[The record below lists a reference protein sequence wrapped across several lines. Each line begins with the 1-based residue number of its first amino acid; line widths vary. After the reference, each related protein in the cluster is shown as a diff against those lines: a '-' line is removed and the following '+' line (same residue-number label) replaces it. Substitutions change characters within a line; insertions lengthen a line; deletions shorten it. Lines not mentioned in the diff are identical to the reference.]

1 MSGLRRHQSSAL
13 VLAML
18 VPLSLT
24 ACGTAAKAPA
34 AASTG
39 TASGAPSQ
47 PVGAITDPV
56 AGVVSTVTTT
66 AGNAAG
72 TVGTN
77 VVAAIGD
84 QVASAGSS
92 LPAPVGTVVTGV
104 GDTVAGVGNSLGNGA
119 LDNPIGV
126 TVLNSTVTD
135 TTSNDLVDA
144 SVISNTPASNAPVQ
158 ANLLANGQIASASVS
173 NNADLPVVS
182 PLLAGATTTLDNAT
196 GTDIGSSVSLTSL
209 SSPAAGAAAV
219 GSALEQ
225 VGGTLVT
232 QTNGIPGAN
241 VVGAET
247 GGLVSEVGTQV
258 ATAGGSASAIPGL
271 GTVTGQLSSAS
282 APLDPLLNVSV
293 ANNQLIGSSSG
304 GAAVTLD
311 VDSAGQLV
319 DADLT
324 TPAGVPNPVDT
335 LVSTTAG
342 PASPLYIVSAPFNAP
357 ITSVTGPA
365 DSGISNPGSIASA
378 NPLTSLTST
387 VSGAAGGSNP
397 LSSVTSTLSGAAS
410 GSNPVTTLTTT
421 LTSAAGGSSPLSSV
435 TSTVSSV
442 TGSTGTSGLT
452 GAVTGLTSSVTKL
465 IP

>member
-1 MSGLRRHQSSAL
+1 MSGLKRHQSSAL

-18 VPLSLT
+18 VPISLT
-24 ACGTAAKAPA
+24 ACGTAVKAPA
-34 AASTG
+34 ATG
-39 TASGAPSQ
+39 TASGSSSQ
-47 PVGAITDPV
+47 PIGAISDPA
-56 AGVVSTVTTT
+56 AGVVSTVTTA

-77 VVAAIGD
+77 VVAAAGD

-92 LPAPVGTVVTGV
+92 LPAPVGPVVTGV
-104 GDTVAGVGNSLGNGA
+104 GNTVAAAGNSLGNGA
-119 LDNPIGV
+119 LDNPVGV

-158 ANLLANGQIASASVS
+158 ANVLANGQIASADVT
-173 NNADLPVVS
+173 NNPDVPVVS
-182 PLLAGATTTLDNAT
+182 PLLAGSTTTIDNAT
-196 GTDIGSSVSLTSL
+196 GTNVGSSVSLTSL
-209 SSPAAGAAAV
+209 SSPSAGAAAV

-225 VGGTLVT
+225 VGGTLVS
-232 QTNGIPGAN
+232 QTNGIPGGN

-258 ATAGGSASAIPGL
+258 ATAGGSVSAIPGL
-271 GTVTGQLSSAS
+271 STVTGQLSSAS
-282 APLDPLLNVSV
+282 APLDPLLDVSV
-293 ANNQLIGSSSG
+293 ANNQLIGSSAG

-311 VDSAGQLV
+311 VDSAGQLAY
-319 DADLT
+319 ADLT
-324 TPAGVPNPVDT
+324 TPAGTPNPVDT

-342 PASPLYIVSAPFNAP
+342 PSSPLYIVSAPFNAP
-357 ITSVTGPA
+357 ETSITGPV
-365 DSGISNPGSIASA
+365 DSGISNPSSLASS
-378 NPLTSLTST
+378 NPLTGLTST

-397 LSSVTSTLSGAAS
+397 LSSVTSTLSS
-410 GSNPVTTLTTT
+410 GTSSANPVTTLTTT

-435 TSTVSSV
+435 TSTVSSA

-452 GAVTGLTSSVTKL
+452 GAVSGVTSTVTKL
-465 IP
+465 VP